1 MSTNNKQTNKQTNTK
16 PICHLTWA
24 VIRYYKC
31 AFPMKTCHV
40 QLDLQNIVLEG
51 HRPNHQVLSLGSSL
65 SHCVL
70 RVWLKPGE
78 GLSPFLIPALS
89 DTGSWDGGCRFCE
102 NLVGGPQVLQVF
114 NDLRAVLCSLPC
126 FDERIFIFIYI
137 ILQYLMEITNVLE

>member
-51 HRPNHQVLSLGSSL
+51 HSTNH
-65 SHCVL
+65 
-70 RVWLKPGE
+70 
-78 GLSPFLIPALS
+78 
-89 DTGSWDGGCRFCE
+89 
-102 NLVGGPQVLQVF
+102 
-114 NDLRAVLCSLPC
+114 
-126 FDERIFIFIYI
+126 
-137 ILQYLMEITNVLE
+137 